1 MKARRAVS
9 ASIALGLTVG
19 AGTIGGS
26 SGLAAQRSAQGLKPF
41 LGKLR
46 AEAGPC
52 NRAPSTRRYVSTQGS
67 DANPGTLRRPWKTLS
82 RAFHSF
88 VPGEAVYV
96 RSGTYPEWAIESR
109 SGTAKAPISLRAFP
123 GGERPVLTGRLKI
136 EGGYFCAAGLRFQGR
151 TQANMND
158 VLIYVSG
165 ANHVEI
171 RRNEILDAS
180 MSGIYVGD
188 EGDSSRDVSI
198 IGNYIHGNGTHD
210 NLDHGVY
217 FGHVNGGLIANNLVV
232 ANLALGLKIAPQ
244 ANHALVA
251 QNTVVDNGTAGVLI
265 GSEANWSSNDNLVVN
280 NIVAYNHE
288 WGIRTYWEKL
298 VGSGNL
304 ALRNLV
310 FANGQGPF
318 LFLRGGMVQQK
329 SIIANPRFVSTGDLR
344 LRGGSPAINRAIRA
358 FSMSFD
364 LTGRHRRSRPDLGAF
379 EH

>member
-1 MKARRAVS
+1 MKARRAVLLV
-9 ASIALGLTVG
+9 SIALGLIIG

-26 SGLAAQRSAQGLKPF
+26 SGRAAQRSAQRLTPF
-41 LGKLR
+41 LGTLQ
-46 AEAGPC
+46 AEARPC
-52 NRAPSTRRYVSTQGS
+52 NRAPSKRRYVSTQGS
-67 DANPGTLRRPWKTLS
+67 DANPGTLRRPWKTLR

-109 SGTAKAPISLRAFP
+109 SGNANAPISLRAFP
-123 GGERPVLTGRLKI
+123 GERPVLTGRLKI
-136 EGGYFCAAGLRFQGR
+136 QGGYFCVTGLRFQGR
-151 TQANMND
+151 TQANMDD

-171 RRNEILDAS
+171 RRNEILNAS

-188 EGDSSRDVSI
+188 EGDASRNVGI

-232 ANLALGLKIAPQ
+232 GNLALGLKIAPE
-244 ANHALVA
+244 ASHALVA
-251 QNTVVDNGTAGVLI
+251 QNTVVDNGTAGVLV
-265 GSEANWSSNDNLVVN
+265 GSEENWTSSDNLVVN
-280 NIVAYNHE
+280 NIVVDNHE
-288 WGIRTYWEKL
+288 WGIRTYWEKV

-310 FANGQGPF
+310 FANGKGPF
-318 LFLRGGMVQQK
+318 FLRGGMVQRK
-329 SIIANPRFVSTGDLR
+329 SIIANPRFVSSGDFR
-344 LRGGSPAINRAIRA
+344 LQRGSRAINRAIRA
-358 FSMSFD
+358 FSMSSD
-364 LTGRHRRSRPDLGAF
+364 LTGRYRRSRPDLGAF